1 MNDTKH
7 HRPKALET
15 PTIFHVLPLFGGSL
29 DFNYLLV
36 SISHA
41 IRKDCEHSYCC
52 THIKW
57 CARARSNQI
66 HMGEFEIHKS
76 AFL

>member
-41 IRKDCEHSYCC
+41 PFLIVNI
-52 THIKW
+52 HIA
-57 CARARSNQI
+57 ART
-66 HMGEFEIHKS
+66 
-76 AFL
+76 